1 MKRQKGTQRAWLGGF
16 LLAFLLFGALAIVL
30 LDTHSPL
37 VKNVATGLDAA
48 GMPRAPSLEYPL
60 GTDSLGRCVLS
71 RVAHG
76 TSLTLIVAM
85 AGTTIAACVGVAVG
99 FLAGFVGGRVDGLL
113 MRMTDAVLSFPLL
126 LLGVAAAAALRG
138 RAAGAL
144 PALIVLGFVGWP
156 SIARVIRARVLV
168 LRQEGYVEA
177 ARALGNAPLRIAWRH
192 VFPGLASQIV
202 VLAALA
208 VPQMI
213 LADSTLAFLG
223 LGASAPTPAWGRML
237 ADGQTYLR
245 SAPWMTLGP
254 GLALV
259 LLSLGFA
266 LLGEGLRDILQS
278 EPTS

>member
-1 MKRQKGTQRAWLGGF
+1 MKRQKSKQRAWIGGF
-16 LLAFLLFGALAIVL
+16 LLALLLFGALAIVL
-30 LDTHSPL
+30 LDTHPPL
-37 VKNVATGLDAA
+37 AKNVATGLDAS
-48 GMPRAPSLEYPL
+48 GMPRAPSFEYPL
-60 GTDSLGRCVLS
+60 GTDSLGRCILS

-76 TSLTLIVAM
+76 TPLTLIVAI
-85 AGTTIAACVGVAVG
+85 AGTTIAAGVGVAVG
-99 FLAGFVGGRVDGLL
+99 FLAGFVGGRVDALL
-113 MRMTDAVLSFPLL
+113 MRITDAVLSFPLL

-138 RAAGAL
+138 RASGIV

-192 VFPGLASQIV
+192 ILPGLLAQIT

-237 ADGQTYLR
+237 AEGQTYLR
-245 SAPWMTLGP
+245 SAPWITLGP
-254 GLALV
+254 GMALV
-259 LLSLGFA
+259 LLSLGFG
-266 LLGEGLRDILQS
+266 LLGEGLRDVLQS
-278 EPTS
+278 ERTS

>member
-1 MKRQKGTQRAWLGGF
+1 MRHKGKQRAFMGAF
-16 LLAFLLFGALAIVL
+16 LLAFLLLAALVVVL
-30 LDTHSPL
+30 LDTHAPL
-37 VKNVATGLDAA
+37 AKNIATGLDPA

-60 GTDSLGRCVLS
+60 GTDFLGRCILS

-76 TSLTLIVAM
+76 TSLTLIVA
-85 AGTTIAACVGVAVG
+85 AVGTTIAAGVGVAVG
-99 FLAGFVGGRVDGLL
+99 FLAGFVGGRVDALL
-113 MRMTDAVLSFPLL
+113 MRITDAVLSFPLL

-138 RAAGAL
+138 RAAGVL
-144 PALIVLGFVGWP
+144 PALFVLGFVGWP

-177 ARALGNAPLRIAWRH
+177 ARALGNGPLRVALRH
-192 VFPGLASQIV
+192 VFPGLIAQIV

-237 ADGQTYLR
+237 AEGQTYLR
-245 SAPWMTLGP
+245 SAPWITIGP
-254 GLALV
+254 GAALV
-259 LLSLGFA
+259 LLSLGFG
-266 LLGEGLRDILQS
+266 LLGEGLRDLLQS